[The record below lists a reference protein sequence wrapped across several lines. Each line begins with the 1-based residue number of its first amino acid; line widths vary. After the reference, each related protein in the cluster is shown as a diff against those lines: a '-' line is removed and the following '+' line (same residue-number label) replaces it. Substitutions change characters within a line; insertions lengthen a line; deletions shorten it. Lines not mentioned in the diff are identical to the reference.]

1 MSLIAQLLIYGVLA
15 AAIFSLVAVGFYLI
29 FSIVRFFHFAHA
41 AVFTCGAYSVFLL
54 NARCGLPLFFAI
66 LVAVVLCS
74 LLGCA
79 MYLAVYRPLRRKG
92 TSSLI
97 LLLASLGLYA
107 VFQNL
112 ISLAFGDD
120 TKTIRTGAVTEG
132 MNLLGARITSIQV
145 TIVCFSIAL
154 VVGVW
159 IFLKRTKIGMVMR
172 AVADD
177 LELARVSGID
187 SDRIILWTFAI
198 SSALAGIA
206 GILVA
211 FDTDMTPTMG
221 LNVLLMGVVAVI
233 IGGSG
238 SIPGV
243 ALGALFLGL
252 AQHLGVWGIS
262 SQWQDAIAFII
273 LLAFLLVR
281 PEGVLGK
288 RVTKATV

>member
-1 MSLIAQLLIYGVLA
+1 
-15 AAIFSLVAVGFYLI
+15 
-29 FSIVRFFHFAHA
+29 
-41 AVFTCGAYSVFLL
+41 
-54 NARCGLPLFFAI
+54 
-66 LVAVVLCS
+66 
-74 LLGCA
+74 
-79 MYLAVYRPLRRKG
+79 
-92 TSSLI
+92 
-97 LLLASLGLYA
+97 
-107 VFQNL
+107 
-112 ISLAFGDD
+112 
-120 TKTIRTGAVTEG
+120 
-132 MNLLGARITSIQV
+132 
-145 TIVCFSIAL
+145 
-154 VVGVW
+154 
-159 IFLKRTKIGMVMR
+159 MVMR